1 MVTRRCTDGA
11 RRLLAGRA
19 VGLLLLGHVGP
30 GSRLKPRPFG
40 EAMAD
45 HLGRGRVGSLLDILT
60 QESNAGRSRGVP
72 EPKGRSSAYK
82 HPLLFNV
89 DEEATR
95 KRNDFR
101 RRLWRS
107 VLMASTHG
115 TASRPAATRL
125 MAQGPRPL
133 GPRNQEECVVAQ
145 NANAP
150 TLTREPLHDPP
161 AESVTRTRSR
171 LVPLARFLIIFIAGV
186 VATLAWQSWSGAA
199 REAIRGAAREAICPK
214 AAPVAQD
221 APDKTSTPASS
232 PPRPAP
238 PSVH

>member
-1 MVTRRCTDGA
+1 MPFGACLQLLAINAPDPGLDKDGVIILATLKRLQPSDAVLGFLHAEYQGHRFSAFLMVTRRCTDGA

-95 KRNDFR
+95 KRNGGYGD
-101 RRLWRS
+101 
-107 VLMASTHG
+107 
-115 TASRPAATRL
+115 
-125 MAQGPRPL
+125 
-133 GPRNQEECVVAQ
+133 
-145 NANAP
+145 
-150 TLTREPLHDPP
+150 
-161 AESVTRTRSR
+161 
-171 LVPLARFLIIFIAGV
+171 
-186 VATLAWQSWSGAA
+186 QS
-199 REAIRGAAREAICPK
+199 
-214 AAPVAQD
+214 
-221 APDKTSTPASS
+221 
-232 PPRPAP
+232 
-238 PSVH
+238 

>member
-1 MVTRRCTDGA
+1 VGYFPIVAAGDARWLAGRESCLTCWQ
-11 RRLLAGRA
+11 RRLGAPLSRLRVTSCHRRRAMRWRLPIAGRA

-95 KRNDFR
+95 KRNGGYGD
-101 RRLWRS
+101 
-107 VLMASTHG
+107 
-115 TASRPAATRL
+115 
-125 MAQGPRPL
+125 
-133 GPRNQEECVVAQ
+133 
-145 NANAP
+145 
-150 TLTREPLHDPP
+150 
-161 AESVTRTRSR
+161 
-171 LVPLARFLIIFIAGV
+171 
-186 VATLAWQSWSGAA
+186 QS
-199 REAIRGAAREAICPK
+199 
-214 AAPVAQD
+214 
-221 APDKTSTPASS
+221 
-232 PPRPAP
+232 
-238 PSVH
+238 